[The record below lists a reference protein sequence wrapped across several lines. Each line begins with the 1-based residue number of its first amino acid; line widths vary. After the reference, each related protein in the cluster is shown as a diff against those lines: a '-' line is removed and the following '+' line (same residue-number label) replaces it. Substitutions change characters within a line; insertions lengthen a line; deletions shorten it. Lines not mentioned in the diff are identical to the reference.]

1 MAMRWAPTLHWASL
15 FAAILG
21 TFALFGAWL
30 ATWNETFLGMTET
43 HLFNDAQ
50 TLLLLSIALGVGT
63 LIHHYEERGLKK

>member
-1 MAMRWAPTLHWASL
+1 MVKRWAPTLHWASL
-15 FAAILG
+15 FTAIIG
-21 TFALFGAWL
+21 TLALFGAWI
-30 ATWNETFLGMTET
+30 ATWTGTFLGMTEQ